1 MQTSIEWLIEKLGI
15 KEMYEDSDM
24 PLDNILEQAK
34 EIHKQEIIDAHLL
47 GLIRSLDMEATK
59 QANEYYSETF
69 KKDAKDGLY
78 EDTSH
83 RGNPRPDDVDKFE
96 QDAWDNYEHVEGN
109 LYSTTFRN
117 AFKLGY
123 KKAQETLYTEE
134 QVREAIEMARSRTGY
149 VSYEY
154 TENEIIQSLKQSK
167 KD

>member
-1 MQTSIEWLIEKLGI
+1 MQTSVEWLWEQIRFVFTGKKSAFEVF
-15 KEMYEDSDM
+15 
-24 PLDNILEQAK
+24 EQAK
-34 EIHKQEIIDAHLL
+34 EMHKQE
-47 GLIRSLDMEATK
+47 TK
-59 QANEYYSETF
+59 KVCEFWHGKYIPKPIFDEYYSETF
-69 KKDAKDGLY
+69 KKDDKDGLY
-78 EDTSH
+78 HNTSH
-83 RGNPRPDDVDKFE
+83 RGYHRPDDVDKFE

-154 TENEIIQSLKQSK
+154 TENEIIQSLKQPK
-167 KD
+167 